1 MASLSSPPVHS
12 AARAGRR
19 LKALALGVSLSVLSF
34 FAALTIAYLQRGAP
48 ARMLVPL
55 PPVLYPNTAVLLL
68 SSGALQ
74 ISLRRLRAGHMRAML
89 RWLAAAFILGWGFL
103 GGQYWAWRQ
112 WRRAGVFLR
121 TDPGSR
127 FFFLFTAAHAIHIA
141 AGLAVLGAVFTLA
154 WRGRLR
160 PERPAPLEAA
170 AIFWHCLDAAWL
182 GLLALLLLA

>member
-19 LKALALGVSLSVLSF
+19 LKALALGISLSVLSF
-34 FAALTIAYLQRGAP
+34 FAALTIAYLSRGSA
-48 ARMLVPL
+48 ARMAVPL
-55 PPVLYPNTAVLLL
+55 PPVLYPNTVILLL
-68 SSGALQ
+68 SSGALEL
-74 ISLRRLRAGHMRAML
+74 SCRRLRAGHVRAML
-89 RWLAAAFILGWGFL
+89 RWLAVAFALGWVFL
-103 GGQYWAWRQ
+103 AGQYWAWRQ
-112 WRRAGVFLR
+112 WRRAGIFLR

-127 FFFLFTAAHAIHIA
+127 FFFLFTAAHAIHIV
-141 AGLAVLGAVFTLA
+141 AGLAVLGTVFTLA

-160 PERPAPLEAA
+160 REHPAPLEAA